1 MNSVLNDIPLF
12 VDWLAVSLQLQF
24 DKEEVDVLPID
35 GCSLVEQT
43 PTNVWK
49 RRALIINERGDKM
62 LTVLWSPKSS
72 IIHRASALL
81 EVANEWLYH
90 GRGAASMV
98 REFVEVNGAVIMGV
112 SRVDL
117 AADFVMTPERE
128 RVVFGLADR
137 SMYVGGKRS
146 GSGFWSVSNDFRLP
160 ERYRGKNIPH
170 CQSWGHKTS
179 GVKWKL
185 YYKWKELCEAAGS
198 VGWEKTYIVDEW
210 CKLGMPPDEVW
221 RLEVSIRHCNGL
233 MKDGFHLTYDKVM
246 EDAIDIYRAL
256 YCERFVIRENQ
267 GHADRSNDDI
277 VQFLPV
283 DYCRSGVRCSVPVAD
298 QPRNAATSLLRQLIK
313 SLDELPILCDEQ
325 LREGVMWQI
334 ENICTSQHLVGYA
347 SAIVDKDI
355 WTWIEDKR
363 VEASK
368 YVTDF

>member
-1 MNSVLNDIPLF
+1 MKANLNDIPLF

-24 DKEEVDVLPID
+24 DKEEIDVLPIA
-35 GCSLVEQT
+35 GCSVVEQT
-43 PTNVWK
+43 PTNIWK
-49 RRALIINERGDKM
+49 RRALIINEHGDKM

-90 GRGAASMV
+90 GRGASTMV
-98 REFVEVNGAVIMGV
+98 REFVEVNNAVIIGV

-128 RVVFGLADR
+128 RVVFGLADW
-137 SMYVGGKRS
+137 SMYVAGKRS
-146 GSGFWSVSNDFRLP
+146 GSSFWSSSNDFRLP
-160 ERYRGKNIPH
+160 ERYRGKSIPH

-210 CKLGMPPDEVW
+210 NKIGMPPEEVW
-221 RLEVSIRHCNGL
+221 RLEVSIKHCNGL

-246 EDAIDIYRAL
+246 ADAIDVYRAL
-256 YCERFVIRENQ
+256 YCERFVVREDQ
-267 GHADRSNDDI
+267 GHKDRTNDK
-277 VQFLPV
+277 VVPFLPINGF
-283 DYCRSGVRCSVPVAD
+283 RSCVRCSVPVAD
-298 QPRNAATSLLRQLIK
+298 QPRNAATSLLRQLVK
-313 SLDELPILCDEQ
+313 SLDELPILCDER

-363 VEASK
+363 VEAAK

>member
-1 MNSVLNDIPLF
+1 MKAGMNDIPLF
-12 VDWLAVSLQLQF
+12 VDWLAVSLQL
-24 DKEEVDVLPID
+24 KLGGEEVDVLPIE
-35 GCSLVEQT
+35 GCSVVEQT
-43 PTNVWK
+43 PTNIWK
-49 RRALIINERGDKM
+49 RRALIINEHGDKM

-72 IIHRASALL
+72 IIHRSSALL

-98 REFVEVNGAVIMGV
+98 REFVEINNAVIMGV

-117 AADFVMTPERE
+117 AADFVMSPERE
-128 RVVFGLADR
+128 RVVFGLANR

-146 GSGFWSVSNDFRLP
+146 GSGFWSISNDLRLP
-160 ERYRGKNIPH
+160 ERFRGKNIPH

-210 CKLGMPPDEVW
+210 NKLGMPPEEVW
-221 RLEVSIRHCNGL
+221 RLEVSIKHCNSL
-233 MKDGFHLTYDKVM
+233 MKDGLHMTYDKVM

-256 YCERFVIRENQ
+256 YCERFVVRENQ
-267 GHADRSNDDI
+267 GHADRSNDKI

-283 DYCRSGVRCSVPVAD
+283 EYFRSSIRCSVPVAD
-298 QPRNAATSLLRQLIK
+298 HPRNAATSLLRQLIK
-313 SLDELPILCDEQ
+313 SLDELPVLCDER

-347 SAIVDKDI
+347 SAIVDKNI
-355 WTWIEDKR
+355 WSWIEDKR
-363 VEASK
+363 IEASE
-368 YVTDF
+368 YVEKI